1 MARERSSIQYP
12 ALIPRAAP
20 PWVVWAAVGEERKK
34 LKDGR
39 RLKMR
44 AKRTSTFFNPIRLQ
58 VGLI

>member
-1 MARERSSIQYP
+1 
-12 ALIPRAAP
+12 
-20 PWVVWAAVGEERKK
+20 VGEERKK